1 MCKKHKNVC
10 RVLNYTDHLLIVI
23 STITECLF
31 ISAFATLLGIHIG
44 ITSSATGLK
53 ICAITAGVKKCKSII
68 KKKKKRHDKIGLLAT
83 SKLNSI
89 EVLIS
94 KALLDSNISHNEF
107 VLTNVLKEF
116 YDMKENDIC

>member
-1 MCKKHKNVC
+1 MCKKHKKVC
-10 RVLNYTDHLLIVI
+10 RVLNYTDHLIIVI
-23 STITECLF
+23 STITGCLS
-31 ISAFATLLGIHIG
+31 ISVFATLVGVHIG
-44 ITSSATGLK
+44 ITSSANGLK